1 MPINSRLTHHSV
13 QVGKSAW
20 HILLRLILVLIL
32 LRSFQILIFLT
43 MLNTVCMYLYLTKF
57 ISYYYVLLSC
67 TIFNVFAIY
76 LHSGWIRIYLMNP
89 LLLNILGEMDIQNYL
104 LKSHI
109 LFSSWFLC
117 RCILASPGLDFV
129 GNKINL
135 PMAVTFSSWG
145 WQSPGSQRPTA
156 CFL

>member
-1 MPINSRLTHHSV
+1 
-13 QVGKSAW
+13 
-20 HILLRLILVLIL
+20 
-32 LRSFQILIFLT
+32 
-43 MLNTVCMYLYLTKF
+43 
-57 ISYYYVLLSC
+57 
-67 TIFNVFAIY
+67 
-76 LHSGWIRIYLMNP
+76 MNP

-145 WQSPGSQRPTA
+145 WQSPGS
-156 CFL
+156 